1 MGPMKTRTIL
11 EGCTRALVPVVPDDR
26 QLSIS
31 SASVFY
37 NPEMELN
44 RDISVASFAA
54 FSEVLASRRHL
65 DLSEIT
71 YVDALSASGIRG
83 LRIAKEVGLN
93 VTLNDWSEEAY
104 NLIREN
110 TELNE
115 LMGKVRTC
123 LGNANVLLHKERYN
137 IVDIDPFGSPT
148 TYLGAASGSAI
159 NMLAVTA
166 TDTAPLCGAHLNS
179 GIRKYGAVPLNIEYH
194 SEMGVRI
201 LLGTIARDLARHEKA
216 MLPMLCHATRHYARA
231 YLELEKSAK
240 KTDKSLKNMGFIAH
254 CTSCMGRSVH
264 YGLAVHIPEKCEIC
278 GNSTHI
284 AGPLW
289 LGPLHDKDFCDAV
302 LIQLAQRELGKKEHA
317 MKIIE
322 LCRNELDIPT
332 FYDHHLLSKKLG
344 ISAIPMEELLKE
356 LTAQGFKASR
366 THFSGTSFKTNANIE
381 GILDTLRR
389 FR

>member
-1 MGPMKTRTIL
+1 MKTRTIQ
-11 EGCTRALVPVVPDDR
+11 EGCTRALVPLVPDGG

-44 RDISVASFAA
+44 RDLSVASIAA
-54 FSEVLASRRHL
+54 YSELMSSRRHL
-65 DLSEIT
+65 ELTDIT

-83 LRIAKEVGLN
+83 LRIAKEVGVN

-110 TELNE
+110 TALND
-115 LMGKVRTC
+115 LTNKVRTC
-123 LGNANVLLHKERYN
+123 LGNANVLLHKERYD

-148 TYLGAASGSAI
+148 TYLDAASSSAI

-179 GIRKYGAVPLNIEYH
+179 GIRKYSAVPLNVEYH
-194 SEMGVRI
+194 SEMGLRI
-201 LLGTIARDLARHEKA
+201 LLGMIARDLARHEKA
-216 MLPMLCHATRHYARA
+216 MHPLFCHATRHYVRT
-231 YLELEKSAK
+231 YLEVK
-240 KTDKSLKNMGFIAH
+240 KGANNTDKCLKYLGFIAH
-254 CTSCMGRSVH
+254 CTKCAARSVH
-264 YGLAVHIPEKCEIC
+264 YGLAVHIPEKCKVC
-278 GNSTHI
+278 GDNISI

-289 LGPLHDKDFCDAV
+289 LGPLHNREFCDSV
-302 LIQLAQRELGKKEHA
+302 LIQLTKRELGKKEHA
-317 MKIIE
+317 LKIVE

-332 FYDHHLLSKKLG
+332 FYDQHLLTKKLG
-344 ISAIPMEELLKE
+344 ISAMPMKELLKE
-356 LTAQGFKASR
+356 LKANGFKASR
-366 THFSGTSFKTNANIE
+366 THFSGTSFKTNAGLE

>member
-1 MGPMKTRTIL
+1 M
-11 EGCTRALVPVVPDDR
+11 VPPVPDDR

-44 RDISVASFAA
+44 RDLSVASIAA
-54 FSEVLASRRHL
+54 FSQIMSSRRHL
-65 DLSEIT
+65 EMSEIT

-104 NLIREN
+104 TLIKEN
-110 TELNE
+110 AAINDLTD
-115 LMGKVRTC
+115 KVRIC
-123 LGNANVLLHKERYN
+123 LGNANALLHKERYN

-148 TYLGAASGSAI
+148 TYLDAASSSVI

-179 GIRKYGAVPLNIEYH
+179 GIRKYSAVPLNVEYH
-194 SEMGVRI
+194 SEMGLRI
-201 LLGTIARDLARHEKA
+201 MLGMIARDLSRHEKA
-216 MLPMLCHATRHYARA
+216 MHPMFCHATRHYVRA
-231 YLELEKSAK
+231 YLEVKKGAN
-240 KTDKSLKNMGFIAH
+240 KTDKCLKDLGFIAH
-254 CTSCMGRSVH
+254 CTKCTARSVY
-264 YGLAVHIPEKCEIC
+264 YGMAVHIPEKCELC
-278 GNSTHI
+278 GEETSI

-289 LGPLHDKDFCDAV
+289 LGPLHNREFCDSV
-302 LIQLAQRELGKKEHA
+302 LVQLTKRELGKKEYA
-317 MKIIE
+317 IKIVE

-332 FYDHHLLSKKLG
+332 FYDQHLLTKKLG
-344 ISAIPMEELLKE
+344 ISAMPMEGLLKE
-356 LTAQGFKASR
+356 LTADGFKASR
-366 THFSGTSFKTNANIE
+366 THFSGTSFKTNAGLKE
-381 GILDTLRR
+381 ILDILRR

>member
-1 MGPMKTRTIL
+1 MKTRTIQ
-11 EGCTRALVPVVPDDR
+11 EGGTRALVPPVPDDR

-44 RDISVASFAA
+44 RDLSVASIAA
-54 FSEVLASRRHL
+54 FSQIMSSRRHL
-65 DLSEIT
+65 EMSEIT

-104 NLIREN
+104 TLIKEN
-110 TELNE
+110 AAINDLTD
-115 LMGKVRTC
+115 KVRIC
-123 LGNANVLLHKERYN
+123 LGNANALLHKERYN

-148 TYLGAASGSAI
+148 TYLDAASSSVI

-179 GIRKYGAVPLNIEYH
+179 GIRKYSAVPLNVEYH
-194 SEMGVRI
+194 SEMGLRI
-201 LLGTIARDLARHEKA
+201 MLGMIARDLARHEKA
-216 MLPMLCHATRHYARA
+216 MHPMFCHATRHYVRA
-231 YLELEKSAK
+231 YLEVKKGAN
-240 KTDKSLKNMGFIAH
+240 KTDKCLKDLGFIAH
-254 CTSCMGRSVH
+254 CTKCTARSVY
-264 YGLAVHIPEKCEIC
+264 YGMAVHIPEKCELC
-278 GNSTHI
+278 GEETSI

-289 LGPLHDKDFCDAV
+289 LGPLHNREFCDSV
-302 LIQLAQRELGKKEHA
+302 LVQLTKRELGKKEYA
-317 MKIIE
+317 IKIVE

-332 FYDHHLLSKKLG
+332 FYDQHLLTKKLG
-344 ISAIPMEELLKE
+344 ISAMPMEGLLKE
-356 LTAQGFKASR
+356 LTADGFKASR
-366 THFSGTSFKTNANIE
+366 THFSGTSFKTNAGLKE
-381 GILDTLRR
+381 ILDILRR

>member
-1 MGPMKTRTIL
+1 MNTRTIL
-11 EGCTRALVPVVPDDR
+11 EGCTQALVPVVPED
-26 QLSIS
+26 QPLSIS

-37 NPEMELN
+37 NSQMELN
-44 RDISVASFAA
+44 RDISVAAIAA
-54 FSEVLASRRHL
+54 YSELIASRKQL
-65 DLSEIT
+65 ALSNVT

-83 LRIAKEVGLN
+83 LRIAKEVGIN

-104 NLIREN
+104 DLIKKN
-110 TELNE
+110 AELNQLTE
-115 LMGKVRTC
+115 KVRIC

-148 TYLGAASGSAI
+148 TYLDAACNSAI

-179 GIRKYGAVPLNIEYH
+179 GIRKYDAVPLNVEYH

-201 LLGTIARDLARHEKA
+201 LLGRIARDLARHEKA
-216 MLPMLCHATRHYARA
+216 MNPLFCHATRHYVRA
-231 YLELEKSAK
+231 YLEVKKSAK
-240 KTDKSLKNMGFIAH
+240 NTDKCLKNIGFIAH
-254 CTSCMGRSVH
+254 CTKCSGRSVH
-264 YGLAVHIPEKCEIC
+264 YGLAVSIPEKCEIC
-278 GNSTHI
+278 GNKASI

-289 LGPLHDKDFCDAV
+289 LGPLHDKDFCDSILV
-302 LIQLAQRELGKKEHA
+302 QLNKKEFGKKEHSV
-317 MKIIE
+317 KLVE
-322 LCRNELDIPT
+322 LCKNELDVPT
-332 FYDHHLLSKKLG
+332 FYDQHLLSKKLG

-356 LTAQGFKASR
+356 LVTSGFEASR
-366 THFSGTSFKTNANIE
+366 THFSGTSFKTNAGLE

>member
-1 MGPMKTRTIL
+1 MKTRTIL
-11 EGCTRALVPVVPDDR
+11 EGCTRALVPMVPDD
-26 QLSIS
+26 QPLSIS

-37 NPEMELN
+37 NKEMELN
-44 RDISVASFAA
+44 RDLSVASIAA
-54 FSEVLASRRHL
+54 YSEIIASRKHL
-65 DLSEIT
+65 DLLDIT

-83 LRIAKEVGLN
+83 LRIAKEIGLN

-104 NLIREN
+104 TLIREN

-115 LMGKVRTC
+115 LTGKVRIC

-148 TYLGAASGSAI
+148 TYLDAASSSAI

-194 SEMGVRI
+194 SEMGLRI
-201 LLGTIARDLARHEKA
+201 LLGRIAIDLARHEKA
-216 MLPMLCHATRHYARA
+216 MQPMFCHATRHYVRA
-231 YLELEKSAK
+231 YLEVKKSANS
-240 KTDKSLKNMGFIAH
+240 TDKCLKNMGFIAH
-254 CTSCMGRSVH
+254 CTKCTSRSVH

-278 GNSTHI
+278 GNYTNI

-289 LGPLHDKDFCDAV
+289 LGPLHDKDFCDSI
-302 LIQLAQRELGKKEHA
+302 LIQLSKRELGKKEHA
-317 MKIIE
+317 AKIVE
-322 LCRNELDIPT
+322 LCKNELDIPT
-332 FYDHHLLSKKLG
+332 FYDQHLLSKQMR

-356 LTAQGFKASR
+356 LVSNGFKASR
-366 THFSGTSFKTNANIE
+366 THFSGTSFKTNAGLE